1 MNEKQ
6 QLKINPIL
14 IFLVC
19 YLAYTSIYI
28 ARVNL
33 SMASPGFIADSIL
46 TAEQVGM
53 IGSVFFVVYACGRI
67 INGFIGDKTAPWIMI
82 STGLLLAGLSNLF
95 IGIQPV
101 FITLLLLWGTNAYAQ
116 SMLWSSVVRV
126 VSEIYTPEKAKK
138 MMAFM
143 VTSVAGGNIIGILL
157 NTVFINQ
164 LGLRFAF
171 IIPGAILLFFCLAAV
186 LTTRQVAFQAVQ
198 QKNHLPIRQL
208 ILHKDL
214 RTMIFPAIFHGMI
227 KDNISLWMTLF
238 FMDQYG
244 IDLEASA
251 GFVLFIPVVGFLGRI
266 AFPFLYKINKE
277 KEYTL
282 AFRAFLLC
290 VAASVLLLV
299 KALPPI
305 AALIALSLIYA
316 AISVIN
322 TVFLSY
328 FPLQFAA
335 SGNQSSVS
343 GIMDFFTYGGAGI
356 GSLVFGF
363 VVAGF
368 GYSAMFLTY
377 AAVSALSLI
386 WMWKMMRNES
396 K

>member
-6 QLKINPIL
+6 KLKINPL
-14 IFLVC
+14 LTFLVC

-33 SMASPGFIADSIL
+33 SMASPGFIAENIL
-46 TAEQVGM
+46 TQEQVGM
-53 IGSVFFVVYACGRI
+53 IGSVFFVVYALGRI

-82 STGLLLAGLSNLF
+82 STGLVIAGFSNLF

-126 VSEIYTPEKAKK
+126 VSEIYPPEKAKK

-157 NTVFINQ
+157 NTVFINRI
-164 LGLRFAF
+164 GLRFAF
-171 IIPGAILLFFCLAAV
+171 VIPGAILLFFCLAAL
-186 LTTRQVAFQAVQ
+186 LTTRQVAFQAAPQ
-198 QKNHLPIRQL
+198 QNHLPIRQL

-214 RTMIFPAIFHGMI
+214 KTMILPAVFHGMI

-238 FMDQYG
+238 FMDQYN

-251 GFVLFIPVVGFLGRI
+251 AFVLFIPAVGFLGRI
-266 AFPFLYKINKE
+266 AFPFLHKLCKE

-299 KALPPI
+299 KALPPV
-305 AALIALSLIYA
+305 AALISLSLIYA

-356 GSLVFGF
+356 GSLAFGF
-363 VVAGF
+363 IVAQF

-386 WMWKMMRNES
+386 WMWKMMRTERN
-396 K
+396 